1 MKILVTE
8 NQYNRIFLNEDYSYC
23 NQHQGN
29 WENSYQAPR
38 RYILKNPFK
47 DGYDYQ
53 WKIWPGDCSRS
64 WIRRKIEYRDE
75 NPRDLYDSSP
85 NVDMWGKV
93 LNPSAS
99 DWKKISDRLNKY
111 KNDYWKKNHSPEA
124 KYKQRFNK
132 DDIEFRLIS
141 YLQTWDLLDGIG
153 LNVSGTRGNLIPYKR
168 NQKFT
173 DIKDIPS
180 DNYLMSRTAINAM
193 KYLNELISYK
203 VSARGMRICV
213 TKIDMCEGGAYVTS
227 NTYNQKLANIIASK
241 KVGKYPASWVVE
253 DNGFSYK
260 WGKISEDLENS
271 FKSDKNSVKSSL
283 FTDGW
288 WNYFTTAFGVGAD
301 GSFTQLVNI
310 INGIKSPDIAKIETI
325 NKYEKGFSIYDI
337 PSMLGD
343 CFSDY
348 HCVLDIASIATL
360 AIPGVGL
367 AVSAGLDFLNAASY
381 GVEGLTADD
390 IADRDAAYLAGSLTL
405 LGGLLGGGIG
415 QTRNIVKAG
424 KMNPKIYQYADE
436 VMSKVKLEIPN
447 AKNLK
452 NMDPTKGNVLQRS
465 FGKNKM
471 DEKLAKIYKETQEKY
486 GLKQSEMLVAH
497 DILKDLSKIDP
508 SVAQKYTEA
517 LNAVDGKMKGSI
529 EKGNLL
535 RLGNDSKFQKTLIEN
550 KGDIVTAL
558 DKHLKKVA
566 KREAV
571 MEASLFVALTNAME
585 HPSVQKWIGEKYN
598 YIKYMNR
605 TDIRGL
611 VEKEGYDWD
620 TTKDVFNSDS
630 SGKDNGLLRLA
641 WLKGWRPWPKGEKP
655 TETNVFETAI
665 LWLIKNPKYQTETF
679 KENFNQITGSEVR
692 REVKPEKE
700 EDRIEGVIYYD
711 TKEEVEQRNNIDDII
726 TDEEIET
733 TSNTLDKY
741 L

>member
-253 DNGFSYK
+253 DNGFSYQ
-260 WGKISEDLENS
+260 WGKISKDLENS
-271 FKSDKNSVKSSL
+271 FKGDKNSFKSSL

-310 INGIKSPDIAKIETI
+310 INGIKSTDIAKIETI

-611 VEKEGYDWD
+611 VEKEGYNWD
-620 TTKDVFNSDS
+620 ATKDVFNSDS
-630 SGKDNGLLRLA
+630 SGKDNELLRQA
-641 WLKGWRPWPKGEKP
+641 WLKGWRPYPQGKENP
-655 TETNVFETAI
+655 TEEDFVDGWK
-665 LWLIKNPKYQTETF
+665 WLLDNPKYQTENF
-679 KENFNQITGSEVR
+679 KSRIGIFGNTKKGKYMVTPENE
-692 REVKPEKE
+692 ELKE
-700 EDRIEGVIYYD
+700 EGVIY
-711 TKEEVEQRNNIDDII
+711 IDDKEIIDIINNTDNNI
-726 TDEEIET
+726 TDEEIKL
-733 TSNTLDKY
+733 SQNASL
-741 L
+741 